1 MADVMTLKAE
11 VREIRGK
18 GVRHLRREGV
28 TPIVVYGSKT
38 EPIALQTNAKDLM
51 RVLSKAGGT
60 QLVAIEV
67 AGEAKPR
74 MTLAKA
80 VQRHVTRLTPLHA
93 DFIEVVMDEVIIKR
107 VPVNP
112 VGENQVVKRH
122 QGMLNLVLDQI
133 QVRALPALLPSAID
147 VDITNLEVHDV
158 VTLDQLTPP
167 TGVEWMEEPDAVV
180 IRIDSSRMAAEI
192 EEEEA
197 VEALGAA
204 VPEEIPEAEED

>member
-1 MADVMTLKAE
+1 MSDVVTLKAE

-38 EPIALQTNAKDLM
+38 EPVALQTDSKDLM
-51 RVLSKAGGT
+51 RVLAKAGGT
-60 QLVAIEV
+60 QLVAIEI
-67 AGEAKPR
+67 AGEKKPR

-93 DFIEVVMDEVIIKR
+93 DFIEVVMDEAILKR

-112 VGENQVVKRH
+112 VGESQVVKRH
-122 QGMLNLVLDQI
+122 QGMLNLVMDQI
-133 QVRALPALLPSAID
+133 QVRALPADLPAAID
-147 VDITNLEVHDV
+147 VDVPGLDVHDQ
-158 VTLDQLTPP
+158 VTLGQLTPP
-167 TGVEWMEEPDAVV
+167 AGVEWVDEPDAVV
-180 IRIDSSRMAAEI
+180 VRIDASRMAAEI

-197 VEALGAA
+197 VEALGEA
-204 VPEEIPEAEED
+204 PEEEPEAEEE